1 MTETDTTHAVEAPT
15 EKARIVVV
23 GGGLAG
29 LLLGYV
35 VAASCRDRLSV
46 TLIERAL
53 PETPEASLDTRAT
66 AISRESKVLL
76 EKWGL
81 WQAVSVGA
89 QPIEDIHVSRSAR
102 FGSATL
108 RDPVEDLEPMGWVI
122 ENSVLQHALVSSAAL
137 KGVTLLEGAEVV
149 DFYAMGDR
157 PRLTLSTGD
166 AIEADLVVI
175 ADGANSSLRSALGI
189 GAVHH
194 APSQFAIAVNC
205 ETEAVAS
212 GVAYERFTPEG
223 PLALLPIPNASSS
236 RARYN
241 VIWCAHRERQSEL
254 LELSDRDF
262 IDALQAAFGWRA
274 GKITRVGR
282 RTGWPLVRVTARELV
297 RSRCV
302 LLGNSAHTIHPVAG
316 QGFNLSLRDVARLAA
331 LISSEVE
338 EPLPFD
344 SVARLSV
351 FAENSRYDH
360 EQTIGATSLL
370 AEMLDSPSLVIDS
383 AASVGLSVLD
393 LSNGAKRSVAQFGM
407 GKR

>member
-1 MTETDTTHAVEAPT
+1 METHRTNVEDAPT
-15 EKARIVVV
+15 EKARIVIV

-35 VAASCRDRLSV
+35 VAAACRDSVSV

-66 AISRESKVLL
+66 AISRESKALL
-76 EKWGL
+76 ESWEL
-81 WQAVSVGA
+81 WQAVSAGA

-108 RDPVEDLEPMGWVI
+108 RDPLQDLEPMGWVI
-122 ENSVLQHALVSSAAL
+122 ENSVFQQTLISSGAVQ
-137 KGVTLLEGAEVV
+137 GVTLIEGAEVV
-149 DFYAMGDR
+149 EFSATGDR
-157 PRLTLSTGD
+157 PVLTLNTGD
-166 AIEADLVVI
+166 AIAADLVVI

-189 GAVHH
+189 GAVHYS
-194 APSQFAIAVNC
+194 PSQFAIAVNC
-205 ETEAVAS
+205 ETEAGAN

-223 PLALLPIPNASSS
+223 PLALLPIPNASST

-241 VIWCAHRERQSEL
+241 VIWCAHKERQMEL
-254 LELSDRDF
+254 LALSDDDF
-262 IDALQAAFGWRA
+262 IEALQAEFGWRA
-274 GKITRVGR
+274 GKIARVGR
-282 RTGWPLVRVTARELV
+282 RTGWPLGRVAARELV

-302 LLGNSAHTIHPVAG
+302 LLGNSAHTLHPVAG
-316 QGFNLSLRDVARLAA
+316 QGFNLSLRDVERLAT

-338 EPLPFD
+338 NPTPFD
-344 SVARLSV
+344 SVERLSV
-351 FAENSRYDH
+351 FADRSRGDH

-370 AEMLDSPSLVIDS
+370 AEMLDSPSMLIDS
-383 AASVGLSVLD
+383 VASVALSALD
-393 LSNGAKRSVAQFGM
+393 LSSGVKRGVAQFGM

>member
-1 MTETDTTHAVEAPT
+1 METHGTHVEDAPT
-15 EKARIVVV
+15 EKARIVIV

-35 VAASCRDRLSV
+35 VAAACRESVSV

-66 AISRESKVLL
+66 AISRESKALL
-76 EKWGL
+76 ESWEL
-81 WQAVSVGA
+81 WQEVSAGA

-108 RDPVEDLEPMGWVI
+108 RDPLQDLEPMGWVI
-122 ENSVLQHALVSSAAL
+122 ENSVLQQTLISSGAVQ
-137 KGVTLLEGAEVV
+137 GVTLLEGAEVV
-149 DFYAMGDR
+149 EFSATGDR
-157 PRLTLSTGD
+157 PVLTLDTGD
-166 AIEADLVVI
+166 ALAADLVVI
-175 ADGANSSLRSALGI
+175 ADGAHSSLRSALGI

-194 APSQFAIAVNC
+194 SPSQFAIAVNC
-205 ETEAVAS
+205 ETEAGAN

-223 PLALLPIPNASSS
+223 PLALLPIPNTSST

-241 VIWCAHRERQSEL
+241 VIWCAHKERQMEL
-254 LELSDRDF
+254 LALSDDDF
-262 IDALQAAFGWRA
+262 IEALQAEFGWRA
-274 GKITRVGR
+274 GKIERVGR
-282 RTGWPLVRVTARELV
+282 RTGWPLGRVAARELV

-302 LLGNSAHTIHPVAG
+302 LLGNSAHTLHPVAG
-316 QGFNLSLRDVARLAA
+316 QGFNLSLRDVERLAT

-338 EPLPFD
+338 SPTPFD
-344 SVARLSV
+344 SVERLSV
-351 FAENSRYDH
+351 FADMSRGDH

-370 AEMLDSPSLVIDS
+370 AEMLDSPSMLIDS
-383 AASVGLSVLD
+383 VASVALSALD
-393 LSNGAKRSVAQFGM
+393 LSNGVKRGVAQFGM

>member
-1 MTETDTTHAVEAPT
+1 METHRTHVEDAST
-15 EKARIVVV
+15 EKARIVIV

-35 VAASCRDRLSV
+35 VAAACRESVSV

-66 AISRESKVLL
+66 AISRESKALL
-76 EKWGL
+76 ESWEL
-81 WQAVSVGA
+81 WQEVSAGA

-108 RDPVEDLEPMGWVI
+108 RDPLQDLEPMGWVI
-122 ENSVLQHALVSSAAL
+122 ENSVLQQTLISSGAVQ
-137 KGVTLLEGAEVV
+137 GVTLLEGAEVV
-149 DFYAMGDR
+149 EFSATGDR
-157 PRLTLSTGD
+157 PVLTLDTGD
-166 AIEADLVVI
+166 ALAADLVVI
-175 ADGANSSLRSALGI
+175 ADGAHSSLRSALGI

-194 APSQFAIAVNC
+194 SPSQFAIAVNC
-205 ETEAVAS
+205 ETEAGAN

-223 PLALLPIPNASSS
+223 PLAFLPIPNTSST

-241 VIWCAHRERQSEL
+241 VIWCAHKERQMEL
-254 LELSDRDF
+254 LALSDDDF
-262 IDALQAAFGWRA
+262 IEALQAEFGWRA
-274 GKITRVGR
+274 GKIERVGR
-282 RTGWPLVRVTARELV
+282 RTGWPLGRVAARELV

-302 LLGNSAHTIHPVAG
+302 LLGNSAHTLHPVAG
-316 QGFNLSLRDVARLAA
+316 QGFNLSLRDVERLAT

-338 EPLPFD
+338 SPTPFD
-344 SVARLSV
+344 SVERLSV
-351 FAENSRYDH
+351 FADMSRGDH

-370 AEMLDSPSLVIDS
+370 AEMLDSPSMLIDS
-383 AASVGLSVLD
+383 VASVALSALD
-393 LSNGAKRSVAQFGM
+393 LSNGVKRGVAQFGM

>member
-1 MTETDTTHAVEAPT
+1 METHRTHVEDAPT
-15 EKARIVVV
+15 EKARIVIV

-35 VAASCRDRLSV
+35 VAAACRESVSV

-66 AISRESKVLL
+66 AISRESKALL
-76 EKWGL
+76 ESWEL
-81 WQAVSVGA
+81 WQEMSAGA

-108 RDPVEDLEPMGWVI
+108 RDPLQDLEPMGWVI
-122 ENSVLQHALVSSAAL
+122 ENSVLQQTLISSGAVQ
-137 KGVTLLEGAEVV
+137 GVTLLEGAEVV
-149 DFYAMGDR
+149 EFSATGDR
-157 PRLTLSTGD
+157 PVLTLDTGD
-166 AIEADLVVI
+166 ALAADLVVI
-175 ADGANSSLRSALGI
+175 ADGAHSSLRSALGI

-194 APSQFAIAVNC
+194 SPSQFAIAVNC
-205 ETEAVAS
+205 ETEAGAN

-223 PLALLPIPNASSS
+223 PLALLPIPNTSST

-241 VIWCAHRERQSEL
+241 VIWCAHKERQMEL
-254 LELSDRDF
+254 LALSDDDF
-262 IDALQAAFGWRA
+262 IEALQAEFGWRA
-274 GKITRVGR
+274 GKIERVGR
-282 RTGWPLVRVTARELV
+282 RTGWPLGRVAARELV

-302 LLGNSAHTIHPVAG
+302 LLGNSAHTLHPVAG
-316 QGFNLSLRDVARLAA
+316 QGFNLSLRDVERLAT

-338 EPLPFD
+338 SPTPFD
-344 SVARLSV
+344 SVERLSV
-351 FAENSRYDH
+351 FADMSRGDH

-370 AEMLDSPSLVIDS
+370 AEMLDSPSMLIDS
-383 AASVGLSVLD
+383 VASVALSALD
-393 LSNGAKRSVAQFGM
+393 LSNGVKRGVAQFGM

>member
-1 MTETDTTHAVEAPT
+1 VTETDTTHAVEAPT

-137 KGVTLLEGAEVV
+137 EGVTVLEGAEVV
-149 DFYAMGDR
+149 DFCAMGDR
-157 PRLTLSTGD
+157 PRLTLSTDD

-205 ETEAVAS
+205 ETESAAS

-223 PLALLPIPNASSS
+223 PLALLPIPNASSI

-254 LELSDRDF
+254 LELSDGDF

-338 EPLPFD
+338 EPSPFD

-370 AEMLDSPSLVIDS
+370 AEILDSPSLLVDS
-383 AASVGLSVLD
+383 VASVGLSVLD
-393 LSNGAKRSVAQFGM
+393 LSNGTKRSVAQFGM

>member
-1 MTETDTTHAVEAPT
+1 METHGTHVEDAPT
-15 EKARIVVV
+15 EKARIVIV

-35 VAASCRDRLSV
+35 VAAACRESVSV

-66 AISRESKVLL
+66 AISRESKALL
-76 EKWGL
+76 ESWGL
-81 WQAVSVGA
+81 WQEVSAGA

-108 RDPVEDLEPMGWVI
+108 RDPLQDLEPMGWVI
-122 ENSVLQHALVSSAAL
+122 ENSVLQQTLISSGAAQ
-137 KGVTLLEGAEVV
+137 GVTLLEGAEVV
-149 DFYAMGDR
+149 EFSATGDR
-157 PRLTLSTGD
+157 PVLTLDTGD
-166 AIEADLVVI
+166 ALAADLVVI
-175 ADGANSSLRSALGI
+175 ADGAHSSLRSALGI

-194 APSQFAIAVNC
+194 SPSQFAIAVNC
-205 ETEAVAS
+205 ETEAGAN

-223 PLALLPIPNASSS
+223 PLALLPIPNTSST

-241 VIWCAHRERQSEL
+241 VIWCAHKERQMEL
-254 LELSDRDF
+254 LALSDDDF
-262 IDALQAAFGWRA
+262 IEALQAEFGWRA
-274 GKITRVGR
+274 GKIERVGR
-282 RTGWPLVRVTARELV
+282 RTGWPLGRVAARELV

-302 LLGNSAHTIHPVAG
+302 LLGNSAHTLHPVAG
-316 QGFNLSLRDVARLAA
+316 QGFNLSLRDVERLAT

-338 EPLPFD
+338 SPTPFD
-344 SVARLSV
+344 SVERLSV
-351 FAENSRYDH
+351 FADMSRGDH

-370 AEMLDSPSLVIDS
+370 AEMLDSPSMLIDS
-383 AASVGLSVLD
+383 VASVALAALD
-393 LSNGAKRSVAQFGM
+393 LSNRVKRGVAKFGM

>member
-1 MTETDTTHAVEAPT
+1 METHGTHVEDAPT
-15 EKARIVVV
+15 EKARIVIV

-35 VAASCRDRLSV
+35 VAAACRESVSV

-66 AISRESKVLL
+66 AISRESKALL
-76 EKWGL
+76 ESWEL
-81 WQAVSVGA
+81 WQEVSAGA

-108 RDPVEDLEPMGWVI
+108 RDPLQDLEPMGWVI
-122 ENSVLQHALVSSAAL
+122 ENSVLQQTLISSGAVQ
-137 KGVTLLEGAEVV
+137 GVTLLEGAEVV
-149 DFYAMGDR
+149 EFSATGDR
-157 PRLTLSTGD
+157 PVLTLDTGD
-166 AIEADLVVI
+166 ALAADLVVI
-175 ADGANSSLRSALGI
+175 ADGAHSSLRSALGI

-194 APSQFAIAVNC
+194 SPSQFAIAVNC
-205 ETEAVAS
+205 ETEAGAN

-223 PLALLPIPNASSS
+223 PLALLPIPNTSST

-241 VIWCAHRERQSEL
+241 VIWCAHKERQMEL
-254 LELSDRDF
+254 LALSDDDF
-262 IDALQAAFGWRA
+262 IEALQAEFGWRA
-274 GKITRVGR
+274 GKIERVGR
-282 RTGWPLVRVTARELV
+282 RTGWPLGRVAARELV

-302 LLGNSAHTIHPVAG
+302 LLGNSAHTLHPVAG
-316 QGFNLSLRDVARLAA
+316 QGFNLSLRDVERLAT

-338 EPLPFD
+338 SPTPFD
-344 SVARLSV
+344 SVERLSV
-351 FAENSRYDH
+351 FADMSRGDH

-370 AEMLDSPSLVIDS
+370 AEMLDSPSMLIDS
-383 AASVGLSVLD
+383 VASVALSALD
-393 LSNGAKRSVAQFGM
+393 LSDGVKRGVAQFGM

>member
-1 MTETDTTHAVEAPT
+1 METHRTHVEDAPT
-15 EKARIVVV
+15 EKARIVIV

-35 VAASCRDRLSV
+35 VAAACRESVSV

-66 AISRESKVLL
+66 AISRESKALL
-76 EKWGL
+76 ESWEL
-81 WQAVSVGA
+81 WQEVSAGA

-108 RDPVEDLEPMGWVI
+108 RDPLQDLEPMGWVI
-122 ENSVLQHALVSSAAL
+122 ENSVLQQTLISSGAVQ
-137 KGVTLLEGAEVV
+137 GVTLLEGAEVV
-149 DFYAMGDR
+149 EFSATGDR
-157 PRLTLSTGD
+157 PVLTLDTGD
-166 AIEADLVVI
+166 ALAADLVVI
-175 ADGANSSLRSALGI
+175 ADGAHSSLRSALGI

-194 APSQFAIAVNC
+194 SPSQFAIAVNC
-205 ETEAVAS
+205 ETEAGAT

-223 PLALLPIPNASSS
+223 PLALLPIPNTSST

-241 VIWCAHRERQSEL
+241 VIWCAHKERQMEL
-254 LELSDRDF
+254 LALSDDDF
-262 IDALQAAFGWRA
+262 IEALQAEFGWRA
-274 GKITRVGR
+274 GKIERVGR
-282 RTGWPLVRVTARELV
+282 RTGWPLGRVAARELV

-302 LLGNSAHTIHPVAG
+302 LLGNSAHTLHPVAG
-316 QGFNLSLRDVARLAA
+316 QGFNLSLRDVERLAT

-338 EPLPFD
+338 SPTPFD
-344 SVARLSV
+344 SVERLSV
-351 FAENSRYDH
+351 FADMSRGDH

-370 AEMLDSPSLVIDS
+370 AEMLDSPSMLIDS
-383 AASVGLSVLD
+383 VASVALSALD
-393 LSNGAKRSVAQFGM
+393 LSNGVKRGVAQFGM

>member
-1 MTETDTTHAVEAPT
+1 METHRTHVEDAPT
-15 EKARIVVV
+15 EKARIVIV

-35 VAASCRDRLSV
+35 VAAACRESVSV

-66 AISRESKVLL
+66 AISRESKALL
-76 EKWGL
+76 ESWEL
-81 WQAVSVGA
+81 WQEVSAGA

-108 RDPVEDLEPMGWVI
+108 RDPLQDLEPMGWVI
-122 ENSVLQHALVSSAAL
+122 ENSVLQQTLISSGAVQ
-137 KGVTLLEGAEVV
+137 GVTLLEGAEVV
-149 DFYAMGDR
+149 EFSATGDR
-157 PRLTLSTGD
+157 PVLTLDTGD
-166 AIEADLVVI
+166 ALAADLVVI
-175 ADGANSSLRSALGI
+175 ADGAHSSLRSALGI

-194 APSQFAIAVNC
+194 SPSQFAIAVNC
-205 ETEAVAS
+205 ETEAGAN

-223 PLALLPIPNASSS
+223 PLALLPIPNTSST

-241 VIWCAHRERQSEL
+241 VIWCAHKERQMEL
-254 LELSDRDF
+254 LALSDDDF
-262 IDALQAAFGWRA
+262 IEALQAEFGWRA
-274 GKITRVGR
+274 GKIERVGR
-282 RTGWPLVRVTARELV
+282 RTGWPLGRVAARELV

-302 LLGNSAHTIHPVAG
+302 LLGNSAHTLHPVAG
-316 QGFNLSLRDVARLAA
+316 QGFNLSLRDVERLAT

-338 EPLPFD
+338 SPTPFD
-344 SVARLSV
+344 SVERLSV
-351 FAENSRYDH
+351 FADMSRGDH

-370 AEMLDSPSLVIDS
+370 AEMLDSPSMLIDS
-383 AASVGLSVLD
+383 VASVALSALD
-393 LSNGAKRSVAQFGM
+393 LSNGVKRGVAQFGM

>member
-1 MTETDTTHAVEAPT
+1 VTETDTTHAVEAPT

-108 RDPVEDLEPMGWVI
+108 RDPLEDLEPMGWVI

-137 KGVTLLEGAEVV
+137 EGVTLLEGAEVV

-157 PRLTLSTGD
+157 PRLTLSTSD

-205 ETEAVAS
+205 ETESAAS
-212 GVAYERFTPEG
+212 GVAYERFTSEG

-254 LELSDRDF
+254 LELSDGDF
-262 IDALQAAFGWRA
+262 IDALQEEFGWRA

-282 RTGWPLVRVTARELV
+282 RTGWPLGRVTARELV

-302 LLGNSAHTIHPVAG
+302 LLGNSAHTLHPVAG
-316 QGFNLSLRDVARLAA
+316 QGFNLSLRDVSRLAA

-338 EPLPFD
+338 EPSPFD

-383 AASVGLSVLD
+383 AASVGLSMLD
-393 LSNGAKRSVAQFGM
+393 LSTGAKRRVAQFGM

>member
-1 MTETDTTHAVEAPT
+1 METHRTHVEDAST
-15 EKARIVVV
+15 EKARIVIV

-35 VAASCRDRLSV
+35 VAADCRESVSV

-66 AISRESKVLL
+66 AISRESKALL
-76 EKWGL
+76 ESWEL
-81 WQAVSVGA
+81 WQEVSAGA

-108 RDPVEDLEPMGWVI
+108 RDPLQDLEPMGWVI
-122 ENSVLQHALVSSAAL
+122 ENSVLQQTLISSGAVQ
-137 KGVTLLEGAEVV
+137 GVTLLEGAEVV
-149 DFYAMGDR
+149 EFSATGDR
-157 PRLTLSTGD
+157 PVLTLDTGD
-166 AIEADLVVI
+166 ALAADLVVI
-175 ADGANSSLRSALGI
+175 ADGAHSSLRSALGI

-194 APSQFAIAVNC
+194 SPSQFAIAVNC
-205 ETEAVAS
+205 ETEAGAN

-223 PLALLPIPNASSS
+223 PLALLPIPNTSST

-241 VIWCAHRERQSEL
+241 VIWCAHKERQMEL
-254 LELSDRDF
+254 LALSDDDF
-262 IDALQAAFGWRA
+262 IEALQAEFGWRA
-274 GKITRVGR
+274 GKIERVGR
-282 RTGWPLVRVTARELV
+282 RTGWPLGRVAARELV

-302 LLGNSAHTIHPVAG
+302 LLGNSAHTLHPVAG
-316 QGFNLSLRDVARLAA
+316 QGFNLSLRDVERLAT

-338 EPLPFD
+338 SPTPFD
-344 SVARLSV
+344 SVERLSV
-351 FAENSRYDH
+351 FADMSRGDH

-370 AEMLDSPSLVIDS
+370 AEMLDSPSMLIDS
-383 AASVGLSVLD
+383 VASVALSALD
-393 LSNGAKRSVAQFGM
+393 LSNGVKRGVAQFGM

>member
-1 MTETDTTHAVEAPT
+1 METHRTHVEDAST
-15 EKARIVVV
+15 EKARIVIV

-35 VAASCRDRLSV
+35 VAAACRESVSV

-66 AISRESKVLL
+66 AISRESKALL
-76 EKWGL
+76 ESWGL
-81 WQAVSVGA
+81 WQEVSAGA

-108 RDPVEDLEPMGWVI
+108 RDPLQDLEPMGWVI
-122 ENSVLQHALVSSAAL
+122 ENSVLQQTLISSGAVQ
-137 KGVTLLEGAEVV
+137 GVTLLEGAEVV
-149 DFYAMGDR
+149 EFSATGDR
-157 PRLTLSTGD
+157 PVLTLDTGD
-166 AIEADLVVI
+166 ALAADLVVI
-175 ADGANSSLRSALGI
+175 ADGAHSSLRSALGI

-194 APSQFAIAVNC
+194 SPSQFAIAVNC
-205 ETEAVAS
+205 ETEAGAN

-223 PLALLPIPNASSS
+223 PLAFLPIPNTSST

-241 VIWCAHRERQSEL
+241 VIWCAHKERQMEL
-254 LELSDRDF
+254 LALSDDDF
-262 IDALQAAFGWRA
+262 IEALQAEFGWRA
-274 GKITRVGR
+274 GKIERVGR
-282 RTGWPLVRVTARELV
+282 RTGWPLGRVAARELV

-302 LLGNSAHTIHPVAG
+302 LLGNSAHTLHPVAG
-316 QGFNLSLRDVARLAA
+316 QGFNLSLRDVERLAT

-338 EPLPFD
+338 SPTPFD
-344 SVARLSV
+344 SVERLSV
-351 FAENSRYDH
+351 FADMSRGDH

-370 AEMLDSPSLVIDS
+370 AEMLDSPSMLIDS
-383 AASVGLSVLD
+383 VASVALSALD
-393 LSNGAKRSVAQFGM
+393 LSDGVKRGVAQFGM

>member
-1 MTETDTTHAVEAPT
+1 
-15 EKARIVVV
+15 
-23 GGGLAG
+23 
-29 LLLGYV
+29 
-35 VAASCRDRLSV
+35 
-46 TLIERAL
+46 
-53 PETPEASLDTRAT
+53 LDTRAT

-108 RDPVEDLEPMGWVI
+108 RDPLEDLEPMGWVI

-137 KGVTLLEGAEVV
+137 EGVTLLEGAEVV

-157 PRLTLSTGD
+157 PRLTLSTSD

-205 ETEAVAS
+205 ETESAAS
-212 GVAYERFTPEG
+212 GVAYERFTSEG

-254 LELSDRDF
+254 LELSDGDF
-262 IDALQAAFGWRA
+262 IDALQEEFGWRA

-282 RTGWPLVRVTARELV
+282 RTGWPLGRVTARELV

-302 LLGNSAHTIHPVAG
+302 LLGNSAHTLHPVAG
-316 QGFNLSLRDVARLAA
+316 QGFNLSLRDVSRLAA

-338 EPLPFD
+338 EPSPFD

-383 AASVGLSVLD
+383 AASIGLSMLD
-393 LSNGAKRSVAQFGM
+393 LSTGAKRRVAQFGM

>member
-1 MTETDTTHAVEAPT
+1 METHGTHVEDAPT
-15 EKARIVVV
+15 EKARIVIV

-35 VAASCRDRLSV
+35 VAAACRESVSV

-66 AISRESKVLL
+66 AISRESKALL
-76 EKWGL
+76 ESWEL
-81 WQAVSVGA
+81 WQEVSAGA

-108 RDPVEDLEPMGWVI
+108 RDPLQDLEPMGWVI
-122 ENSVLQHALVSSAAL
+122 ENSVLQQTLISSGAVQ
-137 KGVTLLEGAEVV
+137 GVTLLEGAEVV
-149 DFYAMGDR
+149 EFSATGDR
-157 PRLTLSTGD
+157 PVLTLDTGD
-166 AIEADLVVI
+166 ALAADLVVI
-175 ADGANSSLRSALGI
+175 ADGAHSSLRSALGI

-194 APSQFAIAVNC
+194 SPSQFAIAVNC
-205 ETEAVAS
+205 ETEAGAN

-223 PLALLPIPNASSS
+223 PLALLPIPNTSST

-241 VIWCAHRERQSEL
+241 VIWCAHKERQMEL
-254 LELSDRDF
+254 LALSDDDF
-262 IDALQAAFGWRA
+262 IEALQAEFGWRA
-274 GKITRVGR
+274 GKIERVGR
-282 RTGWPLVRVTARELV
+282 RTGWPLGRVAARELV

-302 LLGNSAHTIHPVAG
+302 LLGNSAHTLHPVAG
-316 QGFNLSLRDVARLAA
+316 QGFNLSLRDVERLAT

-338 EPLPFD
+338 SPTPFD
-344 SVARLSV
+344 SVERLSV
-351 FAENSRYDH
+351 FADMSRGDH

-370 AEMLDSPSLVIDS
+370 AEMFDSPSMLIDS
-383 AASVGLSVLD
+383 VASVALSALD
-393 LSNGAKRSVAQFGM
+393 LSDGVKRGVAQFGM

>member
-1 MTETDTTHAVEAPT
+1 METHRTHVEDAPT
-15 EKARIVVV
+15 EKARIVIV

-35 VAASCRDRLSV
+35 VAAACRESVSV

-66 AISRESKVLL
+66 AISRESKALL
-76 EKWGL
+76 ESWEL
-81 WQAVSVGA
+81 WQEVSAGA

-108 RDPVEDLEPMGWVI
+108 RDPLQDLEPMGWVI
-122 ENSVLQHALVSSAAL
+122 ENSVLQQTLISSGAVQ
-137 KGVTLLEGAEVV
+137 GVTLLEGAEVV
-149 DFYAMGDR
+149 EFSATGDR
-157 PRLTLSTGD
+157 PVLTLDTGD
-166 AIEADLVVI
+166 ALAADLVVI
-175 ADGANSSLRSALGI
+175 ADGAHSSLRSALGI

-194 APSQFAIAVNC
+194 SPSQFAIAVNC
-205 ETEAVAS
+205 ETEAGAN

-223 PLALLPIPNASSS
+223 PLALLPIPNTSST

-241 VIWCAHRERQSEL
+241 VIWCAHKERQMEL
-254 LELSDRDF
+254 LALSDDDF
-262 IDALQAAFGWRA
+262 IEALQAEFGWRA
-274 GKITRVGR
+274 GKIERVGR
-282 RTGWPLVRVTARELV
+282 RTGWPLGRVAARELV

-302 LLGNSAHTIHPVAG
+302 LLGNSAHTLHPVAG
-316 QGFNLSLRDVARLAA
+316 QGFNLSLRDVERLAT

-338 EPLPFD
+338 SPTPFD
-344 SVARLSV
+344 SVERLSV
-351 FAENSRYDH
+351 FADMSRGDH

-370 AEMLDSPSLVIDS
+370 AEMLDSPSMLIDS
-383 AASVGLSVLD
+383 VASVALSALD
-393 LSNGAKRSVAQFGM
+393 LSDGVKRGVAQFGM

>member
-1 MTETDTTHAVEAPT
+1 METHRTHVEDAPT
-15 EKARIVVV
+15 EKARIVIV

-35 VAASCRDRLSV
+35 VAAACRESVSV

-66 AISRESKVLL
+66 AISRESKALL
-76 EKWGL
+76 ESWEL
-81 WQAVSVGA
+81 WQEVSAGA

-108 RDPVEDLEPMGWVI
+108 RDPLQDLEPMGWVI
-122 ENSVLQHALVSSAAL
+122 ENSVLQQTLISSGAVQ
-137 KGVTLLEGAEVV
+137 GVTLLEGAEVV
-149 DFYAMGDR
+149 EFSATGDR
-157 PRLTLSTGD
+157 PVLTLDTGD
-166 AIEADLVVI
+166 ALAADLVVI
-175 ADGANSSLRSALGI
+175 ADGAHSSLRSALGI

-194 APSQFAIAVNC
+194 SPSQFAIAVNC
-205 ETEAVAS
+205 ETEAGAN

-223 PLALLPIPNASSS
+223 PLALLPIPNTSST

-241 VIWCAHRERQSEL
+241 VIWCAHKERQMEL
-254 LELSDRDF
+254 LALSDDDF
-262 IDALQAAFGWRA
+262 IEALQAEFGWRA
-274 GKITRVGR
+274 GKIERVGR
-282 RTGWPLVRVTARELV
+282 RTGWPLGRVAARELV

-302 LLGNSAHTIHPVAG
+302 LLGNSAHTLHPVAG
-316 QGFNLSLRDVARLAA
+316 QGFNLSLRDVERLAT

-338 EPLPFD
+338 SPTPFD
-344 SVARLSV
+344 SVERLSV
-351 FAENSRYDH
+351 FADMSRGDH

-370 AEMLDSPSLVIDS
+370 AEMLDSPSMLIDS
-383 AASVGLSVLD
+383 VASVALSALD
-393 LSNGAKRSVAQFGM
+393 LSNGIKRGVAQFGM

>member
-1 MTETDTTHAVEAPT
+1 METHRTHVEDAPT
-15 EKARIVVV
+15 EKARIVIV

-35 VAASCRDRLSV
+35 VAAACRESVSV

-66 AISRESKVLL
+66 AISRESKALL
-76 EKWGL
+76 ESWEL
-81 WQAVSVGA
+81 WQEVSAGA

-108 RDPVEDLEPMGWVI
+108 RDPLQDLEPMGWVI
-122 ENSVLQHALVSSAAL
+122 ENSVLQQTLISSGAVQ
-137 KGVTLLEGAEVV
+137 GVTLLEGAEVV
-149 DFYAMGDR
+149 EFSATGDR
-157 PRLTLSTGD
+157 PVLTLDTGD
-166 AIEADLVVI
+166 ALAADLVVI
-175 ADGANSSLRSALGI
+175 ADGAHSSLRSALGI

-194 APSQFAIAVNC
+194 SPSQFAIAVNC
-205 ETEAVAS
+205 ETEAGAN

-223 PLALLPIPNASSS
+223 PLAFLPIPNTSST

-241 VIWCAHRERQSEL
+241 VIWCAHKERQMEL
-254 LELSDRDF
+254 LALSDDDF
-262 IDALQAAFGWRA
+262 IEALQAEFGWRA
-274 GKITRVGR
+274 GKIERVGR
-282 RTGWPLVRVTARELV
+282 RTGWPLGRVAARELV

-302 LLGNSAHTIHPVAG
+302 LLGNSAHTLHPVAG
-316 QGFNLSLRDVARLAA
+316 QGFNLSLRDVERLAT

-338 EPLPFD
+338 SPTPFD
-344 SVARLSV
+344 SVERLSV
-351 FAENSRYDH
+351 FADMSRGDH

-370 AEMLDSPSLVIDS
+370 AEMLDSPSMLIDS
-383 AASVGLSVLD
+383 VASVALSALD
-393 LSNGAKRSVAQFGM
+393 LSNGIKRGVAQFGM

>member
-1 MTETDTTHAVEAPT
+1 METHRAHVEDAPT
-15 EKARIVVV
+15 EKARIVIV

-35 VAASCRDRLSV
+35 VAAACRESVSV

-66 AISRESKVLL
+66 AISRESKALL
-76 EKWGL
+76 ESWEL
-81 WQAVSVGA
+81 WQEVSAGA

-108 RDPVEDLEPMGWVI
+108 RDPLQDLEPMGWVI
-122 ENSVLQHALVSSAAL
+122 ENSVLQQTLISSGAVQ
-137 KGVTLLEGAEVV
+137 GVTLLEGAEVV
-149 DFYAMGDR
+149 EFSATGDR
-157 PRLTLSTGD
+157 PVLTLDTGD
-166 AIEADLVVI
+166 ALAADLVVI
-175 ADGANSSLRSALGI
+175 ADGAHSSLRSALGI

-194 APSQFAIAVNC
+194 SPSQFAIAVNC
-205 ETEAVAS
+205 ETEAGAN

-223 PLALLPIPNASSS
+223 PLALLPIPNTSST

-241 VIWCAHRERQSEL
+241 VIWCAHKERQMEL
-254 LELSDRDF
+254 LALSDDDF
-262 IDALQAAFGWRA
+262 IEALQAEFGWRA
-274 GKITRVGR
+274 GKIERVGR
-282 RTGWPLVRVTARELV
+282 RTGWPLGRVAARELV

-302 LLGNSAHTIHPVAG
+302 LLGNSAHTLHPVAG
-316 QGFNLSLRDVARLAA
+316 QGFNLSLRDVERLAT

-338 EPLPFD
+338 SPTPFD
-344 SVARLSV
+344 SVERLSV
-351 FAENSRYDH
+351 FADMSRGDH

-370 AEMLDSPSLVIDS
+370 AEMLDSPSMLIDS
-383 AASVGLSVLD
+383 VASVALSALD
-393 LSNGAKRSVAQFGM
+393 LSDGVKRGVAQFGM

>member
-1 MTETDTTHAVEAPT
+1 METHRTNVEDAPT
-15 EKARIVVV
+15 EKARIVIV

-35 VAASCRDRLSV
+35 VAAACRDSVSV

-66 AISRESKVLL
+66 AISRESKALL
-76 EKWGL
+76 ESWEL
-81 WQAVSVGA
+81 WQAVSAGA

-108 RDPVEDLEPMGWVI
+108 RDPLQDLEPMGWVI
-122 ENSVLQHALVSSAAL
+122 ENSVFQQTLISSGAVQ
-137 KGVTLLEGAEVV
+137 GVTLIEGAEVV
-149 DFYAMGDR
+149 EFSATGDR
-157 PRLTLSTGD
+157 PVLTLNTGD
-166 AIEADLVVI
+166 AIAADLVVI

-189 GAVHH
+189 GAVHYS
-194 APSQFAIAVNC
+194 PSQFAIAVNC
-205 ETEAVAS
+205 ETETGAN

-223 PLALLPIPNASSS
+223 PLALLPIPNASST

-241 VIWCAHRERQSEL
+241 VIWCAHKERQMEL
-254 LELSDRDF
+254 LALSDDDF
-262 IDALQAAFGWRA
+262 IEALQAEFGWRA
-274 GKITRVGR
+274 GKIARVGR
-282 RTGWPLVRVTARELV
+282 RTGWPLGRVAARELV

-302 LLGNSAHTIHPVAG
+302 LLGNSAHTLHPVAG
-316 QGFNLSLRDVARLAA
+316 QGFNLSLRDVERLAT

-338 EPLPFD
+338 NPTPFD
-344 SVARLSV
+344 SVERLSV
-351 FAENSRYDH
+351 FADRSRGDH

-370 AEMLDSPSLVIDS
+370 AEMLDSPSMLIDS
-383 AASVGLSVLD
+383 VASVALSALD
-393 LSNGAKRSVAQFGM
+393 LSSGVKRGVAQFGM

>member
-1 MTETDTTHAVEAPT
+1 METHRTHVEDAST
-15 EKARIVVV
+15 EKARIVIV

-35 VAASCRDRLSV
+35 VAAACRESVSV

-66 AISRESKVLL
+66 AISRESKALL
-76 EKWGL
+76 ESWEL
-81 WQAVSVGA
+81 WQAVSAGA

-108 RDPVEDLEPMGWVI
+108 RDPLQDLEPMGWVI
-122 ENSVLQHALVSSAAL
+122 ENSVLQQTLISSGAVQ
-137 KGVTLLEGAEVV
+137 GVTLLEGAEVV
-149 DFYAMGDR
+149 EFSATGDR
-157 PRLTLSTGD
+157 PVLTLDTGD
-166 AIEADLVVI
+166 ALAADLVVI
-175 ADGANSSLRSALGI
+175 ADGAHSSLRSALGI

-194 APSQFAIAVNC
+194 SPSQFAIAVNC
-205 ETEAVAS
+205 ETEAGAN

-223 PLALLPIPNASSS
+223 PLALLPIPNTSST

-241 VIWCAHRERQSEL
+241 VIWCAHKERQMEL
-254 LELSDRDF
+254 LALSDDDF
-262 IDALQAAFGWRA
+262 IEALQAEFGWRA
-274 GKITRVGR
+274 GKIERVGR
-282 RTGWPLVRVTARELV
+282 RTGWPLGRVAARELV

-302 LLGNSAHTIHPVAG
+302 LLGNSAHTLHPVAG
-316 QGFNLSLRDVARLAA
+316 QGFNLSLRDVERLAT

-338 EPLPFD
+338 SPTPFD
-344 SVARLSV
+344 SVERLSV
-351 FAENSRYDH
+351 FADMSRGDH

-370 AEMLDSPSLVIDS
+370 AEMLDSPSMLIDS
-383 AASVGLSVLD
+383 VASVALSALD
-393 LSNGAKRSVAQFGM
+393 LSNGVKRGVAQFGM